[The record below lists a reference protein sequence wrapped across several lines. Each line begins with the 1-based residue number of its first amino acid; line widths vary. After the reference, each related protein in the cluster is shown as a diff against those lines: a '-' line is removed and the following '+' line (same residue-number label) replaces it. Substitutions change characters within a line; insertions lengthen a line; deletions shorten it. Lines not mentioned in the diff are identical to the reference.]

1 MTSADMTFP
10 EGGQNTP
17 TLTPT
22 TTDAEVGEQVR
33 PGDVI
38 VARMERLPFTRKHW
52 AIAVLLAT
60 GTFLDGFDSLIIGS
74 VLAVIVTSLNIS
86 IQAAGILISAAFA
99 GQLIGA
105 LVAGVL
111 SELVGRRLVLL
122 GTLLIFGSMALVC
135 AFAQNLTQLYVARII
150 QGFGLGAEVPI
161 AGAMFNEFVR
171 GRTRGFVVGMYEN
184 AFNLAVNIAPLIALI
199 VYGLFGTDPG
209 WRVLF
214 AIGALPLLAVF
225 VRRRILPESPRWLVQ
240 KGRIA
245 EADAIVTSFEADAR
259 RAGQDLPEP
268 VVKPLTLPKRT
279 NFLELFMGK
288 YRRRTTQVWIQ
299 WFCAYSISSY
309 SALLPA
315 LYVAGGLQVSQ
326 ALIVQTVAN
335 AINFAYSFV
344 MIPLFDR
351 WGRKPLFIAGFGA
364 AAVALLT
371 GAFIVG
377 VLGIKDWY
385 VLAIV
390 SLVVTMGALPSTLGL
405 YIYTPE
411 LYPTR
416 MRAWGTAAA
425 TTMNRLAQT
434 IGPALAGILIGS
446 VFGITAVFALNGVIA
461 VVGALTVLW
470 LGIETKHLVLE
481 EIAA

>member
-1 MTSADMTFP
+1 MPAP
-10 EGGQNTP
+10 
-17 TLTPT
+17 
-22 TTDAEVGEQVR
+22 VGSPGAVPSTRGAAVEAVA
-33 PGDVI
+33 GDVI

-52 AIAVLLAT
+52 AIAALLSA
-60 GTFLDGFDSLIIGS
+60 GTFFDAFDSIIIGS
-74 VLAVIVTSLNIS
+74 VLAVIVTSLGIT

-105 LVAGVL
+105 LAAGVL

-122 GTLLIFGSMALVC
+122 GTMTIFGSMALVC
-135 AFAQNLTQLYVARII
+135 AFARDLNQLYVARVI

-161 AGAMFNEFVR
+161 AGALFNEFVR
-171 GRTRGFVVGMYEN
+171 GRTRGLVVGLYEN

-214 AIGALPLLAVF
+214 AIGALPLLATL
-225 VRRRILPESPRWLVQ
+225 VRSSVLPESPRWLVQ

-245 EADAIVTSFEADAR
+245 EADRVVASFEDAAR
-259 RAGQDLPEP
+259 RAGRPLPEP
-268 VVKPLTLPKRT
+268 DVKPLTLPKQT
-279 NFLELFMGK
+279 NFLELFAGP
-288 YRRRTTQVWIQ
+288 YRRRTLQVWLQ
-299 WFCAYSISSY
+299 WFCAYSLSSY
-309 SALLPA
+309 GSLLPA

-326 ALIVQTVAN
+326 ALLVQTVAN
-335 AINFAYSFV
+335 AINFTYSFF

-364 AAVALLT
+364 AAIALLT
-371 GAFIVG
+371 GAFVVG
-377 VLGIKDWY
+377 VLGINTWP
-385 VLAIV
+385 VLA
-390 SLVVTMGALPSTLGL
+390 LVALIVTMGALPSTLGL

-425 TTMNRLAQT
+425 TSMNRLAQT
-434 IGPALAGILIGS
+434 VGPALAGTLIAS
-446 VFGITAVFALNGVIA
+446 AFGIAAVFALNGTIA
-461 VVGALTVLW
+461 VVGAASVLW
-470 LGIETKHLVLE
+470 LGIETKQRVLE

>member
-1 MTSADMTFP
+1 VTSADMTVP
-10 EGGQNTP
+10 VAQAGLVETVLEAQETD
-17 TLTPT
+17 T
-22 TTDAEVGEQVR
+22 TAA
-33 PGDVI
+33 DVI

-52 AIAVLLAT
+52 AIAVLLST
-60 GTFLDGFDSLIIGS
+60 GTFFDAFDSLIIGS
-74 VLAVIVTSLNIS
+74 VLAVIVTSLGIT

-99 GQLIGA
+99 GQLLGA

-122 GTLLIFGSMALVC
+122 GTLLIFGLMALVC
-135 AFAQNLTQLYVARII
+135 AFAQDLNQLYVARII

-161 AGAMFNEFVR
+161 AGALFNEFVR
-171 GRTRGFVVGMYEN
+171 GRTRGLVVGLYEN

-199 VYGLFGTDPG
+199 VYGLVGNDLG

-214 AIGALPLLAVF
+214 GIGALPLFATF
-225 VRRRILPESPRWLVQ
+225 IRRSVLPESPRWLVQ
-240 KGRIA
+240 KGRVTEA
-245 EADAIVTSFEADAR
+245 EAVVASFEAEAR
-259 RAGQDLPEP
+259 RAGQPLPEP

-279 NFLELFMGK
+279 NFFELFGGI
-288 YRRRTTQVWIQ
+288 YRQRTIQVWLQ
-299 WFCAYSISSY
+299 WFCAYSVSSY
-309 SALLPA
+309 GALLPA

-326 ALIVQTVAN
+326 ALTVQVVAN
-335 AINFAYSFV
+335 AINFAYSFF
-344 MIPLFDR
+344 MIPQFDR

-371 GAFIVG
+371 GAFVVG

-390 SLVVTMGALPSTLGL
+390 AAVVTMGALPSTLGL

-425 TTMNRLAQT
+425 TSMNRLAQT
-434 IGPALAGILIGS
+434 VGPALAGILIAS
-446 VFGITAVFALNGVIA
+446 AFGIAAVFALNGVIA
-461 VVGALTVLW
+461 LIGVVSVLW
-470 LGIETKHLVLE
+470 LGIETKGRVLE